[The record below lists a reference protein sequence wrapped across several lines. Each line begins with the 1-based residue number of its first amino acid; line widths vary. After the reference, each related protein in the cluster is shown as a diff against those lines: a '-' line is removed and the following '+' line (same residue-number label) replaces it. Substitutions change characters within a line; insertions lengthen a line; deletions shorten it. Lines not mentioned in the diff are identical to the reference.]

1 MLCIVSNAQITGW
14 ADFCWVS
21 TFHVITPLLHLA
33 SRYRSHS
40 GFAPAILECKW
51 ERECS
56 YFCHF
61 PGSAPSLSF
70 WPLHHDLCVSDPFA
84 TCSVLTEKHSDR
96 TLSSFPPS
104 HPASQAA
111 STLEEMGRKE
121 EEDCGSW
128 KKQTTNIRKTF
139 IFMEVLGS

>member
-1 MLCIVSNAQITGW
+1 MLCTVTNAQITGW

-21 TFHVITPLLHLA
+21 TFNVITSLLHLA
-33 SRYRSHS
+33 SRYRTVT
-40 GFAPAILECKW
+40 PWILAILECKW

-70 WPLHHDLCVSDPFA
+70 WTLHHDLGVSDPLA
-84 TCSVLTEKHSDR
+84 TCSVLYEKQSDR
-96 TLSSFPPS
+96 TLSSFPLS
-104 HPASQAA
+104 HQATQAA
-111 STLEEMGRKE
+111 STLEDMGRKE